1 MGVGGFQVIWS
12 LLLDALA
19 DDFRFGC
26 WFTSFCSTTT
36 IMAQQIERN
45 QEATVY
51 IGNLD
56 ERCTDSLV
64 WELMLQAG
72 PVGTLDTVTCS
83 KRC

>member
-1 MGVGGFQVIWS
+1 MGQCKSFCS

-19 DDFRFGC
+19 DDSRFGLC
-26 WFTSFCSTTT
+26 QPEHTSFCSQRH

-72 PVGTLDTVTCS
+72 PVGTFKTLDIQ
-83 KRC
+83 